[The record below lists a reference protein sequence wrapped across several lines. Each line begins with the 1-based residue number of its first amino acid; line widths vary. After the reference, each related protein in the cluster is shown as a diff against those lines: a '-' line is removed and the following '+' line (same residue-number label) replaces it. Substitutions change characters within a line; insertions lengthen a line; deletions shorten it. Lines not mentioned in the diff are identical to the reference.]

1 MTNPVRVRIA
11 PSPTG
16 TLHLGT
22 ARTALYNYLYARHLN
37 GKFILRLE
45 DTDAERSKD
54 EYTADILAGLKWLGL
69 NWDEGP
75 DNGGPYPPYKQTE
88 KIDHYTHIA
97 NQLIAKGLA
106 YHCYTSAEEL
116 TALKEEQKTGDR
128 PPRYDNRGRET
139 SQAQKERYIAEGR
152 IPSVRFI
159 IEEPRVVDWKDLIK
173 GDITI
178 DTTDLGGDLVIIKS
192 SGIATYNFA
201 VVIDDIDMKISQVIR
216 GEDHVHNTAKQIL
229 IFEGLGA
236 DLPEFAHAA
245 LIFDLERRKL
255 SKRIHGEAVHVD
267 RYRIDG
273 YMPEAMV
280 NYLAQMSWTPPEG
293 KELFSLE
300 EACDLFDITKLSKSP
315 AVFDVQRL
323 NWFNSQYLRSLP
335 LSTITERALP
345 YLQTVDLTAYTTA
358 QLEEM
363 VGSVRDGLTILSEI
377 LGAVR
382 FYFEVNVDFSED
394 LKKEVLASPTA
405 HKVLDATLKTI
416 STLPFGDHKGC
427 KAIVDNLGK
436 ELGIKGKDLYW
447 PLRVALSGKVKGPDL
462 GSIISI
468 LGPERVKARLE
479 SALSLL

>member
-1 MTNPVRVRIA
+1 MTDPVRVRFA

-16 TLHLGT
+16 TLHLGS
-22 ARTALYNYLYARHLN
+22 ARTALYNYLYARKN
-37 GKFILRLE
+37 KGKFILRLE
-45 DTDAERSKD
+45 DTDSERSKD
-54 EYTADILAGLKWLGL
+54 EYTADIVAGLKWLGI

-75 DNGGPYPPYKQTE
+75 DIGGPYPPYKQTD

-128 PPRYDNRGRET
+128 PPRYDNRGRHL
-139 SQAQKERYIAEGR
+139 SHAQKERYIAEGR
-152 IPSVRFI
+152 VPSIRFI
-159 IEEPRVVDWKDLIK
+159 IEEPRVVAWKDLIK
-173 GDITI
+173 GDVTI
-178 DTTDLGGDLVIIKS
+178 DTIDLGGDLVIIKS
-192 SGIATYNFA
+192 NGIATYNFA
-201 VVIDDIDMKISQVIR
+201 VVLDDIDMKITQVIR

-236 DLPEFAHAA
+236 RPPQFAHAA
-245 LIFDLERRKL
+245 LIFDLDRRKL

-280 NYLAQMSWTPPEG
+280 NYLAHMSWTPADG

-300 EACDLFDITKLSKSP
+300 EACTSFDITKLSKSP
-315 AVFDVQRL
+315 AVFDIQRL
-323 NWFNSQYLRSLP
+323 NWFNSHYIRSLP
-335 LSTITERALP
+335 IATITDRALP
-345 YLQTVDLTAYTTA
+345 YLEMLNLATYSRA

-382 FYFEVNVDFSED
+382 FYFAANIELPED
-394 LKKEVLASPTA
+394 LKKEVLASTTA
-405 HKVLDATLKTI
+405 HKVLDNSLKTL
-416 STLPFGDHKGC
+416 SKLPFGDHKGC
-427 KAIVDNLGK
+427 KSVIDNLGK

-479 SALSLL
+479 SALPLC